1 MPEDK
6 QVEIKKE
13 TDSPQPKVEYV
24 QPAGGVPSIYANNAA
39 ISPNIFDLR
48 IYFGELLQAS
58 PTDIKIATKVEV
70 IMSWVEAKIL
80 SSFLQKQIEAF
91 EKTNGPIKY
100 PKQPAE
106 PERHNPFGED
116 AELVHTRKRREF

>member
-6 QVEIKKE
+6 QAEAAVP
-13 TDSPQPKVEYV
+13 PQPKVEYI
-24 QPAGGVPSIYANNAA
+24 QPPNGVPSIYANNAA
-39 ISPNIFDLR
+39 ISPNVFDIR
-48 IYFGELLQAS
+48 IYFGDLLQAS
-58 PTDIKIATKVEV
+58 PTDIKILTKVEV

-91 EKTNGPIKY
+91 EKTNGPIQY

-106 PERHNPFGED
+106 PERHNPFGSD
-116 AELVHTRKRREF
+116 ADLVHARSVKNF